1 MPAIEAIGLTM
12 RFGDFTAVDHVTVKI
27 ERGEIFGFLGSNGC
41 GKTTTM
47 KMLTGL
53 LPPSEGTARLFGKPV
68 DANDMETRRRVGYM
82 SQSFSLYG
90 ELSVRQNLDL
100 HANLFDIL
108 KVKMAGRVREM
119 IERFDLVDVAEELPE
134 SLPLG
139 VRQRLQL
146 AVAVIHEPEMLILDE
161 PTSGVDPIARDEFW
175 RMLIGLSRDD
185 GVTIFISTHFINEAE
200 RCDRISLMHAG
211 KILAMD
217 VPDALRQARG
227 AETLEDAFIGY
238 LEDAANADASI
249 MPDTT
254 PDAEAIPS
262 AIETK
267 ILSGRLFDPRRMW
280 AFTRREAM
288 ELIRDPIRAAFLKPY
303 FKSLA
308 LLNLD
313 EIDRVMDA
321 SLYAFV
327 IDIPPNFQADVL
339 ANRQPRL
346 QVNVDATAMTLAGN
360 GAAYIQTIIHRQLD
374 EFMNLS
380 DMTLAQPVTLTM
392 RAAFNPNL
400 DSSWFMSVMQIV
412 SNIIMLSLIL
422 SGAAVIRERERGTIE
437 HLLVMPVTP
446 GEIMLAKI
454 WANGLA
460 ILLAVTISLYT
471 VVQGI
476 LAVKISGSIA
486 LFILGTSVFLYAMTA
501 LGIVLSTFTRSMPQF
516 ALLAIPFFIVM
527 NMLSGGTS
535 PLEGMPKSLQIIM
548 QAAPSTHFT
557 SFAQAVLFRGAGIEV
572 VWPQMAAMGAIGTIL
587 FFIALMRFRVTM
599 SAAR

>member
-1 MPAIEAIGLTM
+1 M